1 MIAIDWNPDRK
12 TLRTFA
18 IGLIVLASAYAIWLG
33 WQQRLSNTA
42 MWGCA
47 LFGCVGLVGACVPP
61 LLRWIY
67 VAWMVIVFPI
77 GWCIFQAMLAILF
90 FGVITP
96 LGLLMKFR
104 GRDPLGLKP
113 DPQAQSYWTKRSP
126 SPDPSR
132 HFRQY

>member
-18 IGLIVLASAYAIWLG
+18 IGLIVLAGAYAGWLG
-33 WQQRLSNTA
+33 WQQRLSNMA
-42 MWGCA
+42 IWECVVCGCIG
-47 LFGCVGLVGACVPP
+47 FVGACAPP
-61 LLRWIY
+61 LIRWIY

-77 GWCIFQAMLAILF
+77 GWCVFQAMLAILF

-96 LGLLMKFR
+96 LGLFMKFL
-104 GRDPLGLKP
+104 GRDPLGLKSEP
-113 DPQAQSYWTKRSP
+113 YALSYWTKRVESD
-126 SPDPSR
+126 DPRR